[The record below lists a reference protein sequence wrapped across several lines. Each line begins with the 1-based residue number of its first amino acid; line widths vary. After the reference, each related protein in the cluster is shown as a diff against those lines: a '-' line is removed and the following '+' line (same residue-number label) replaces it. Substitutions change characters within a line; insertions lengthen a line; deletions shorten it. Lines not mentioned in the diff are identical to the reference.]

1 MVALPLA
8 QSRRSG
14 GAVDTRGYQDRACDL
29 GHHARSHHEHGKQPV
44 PAQDAR
50 KLRACDA
57 HSLLTCEL
65 HSAPYVQ
72 IDRGHG
78 VEDIAPSHCETVT
91 FDRHFGPASKRHRRG
106 A

>member
-1 MVALPLA
+1 MVEGGGVPLA
-8 QSRRSG
+8 RSRRSG

-29 GHHARSHHEHGKQPV
+29 GHHELGKQAV
-44 PAQDAR
+44 PAQDVR
-50 KLRACDA
+50 KLRACEA

-78 VEDIAPSHCETVT
+78 VEDIAPSRCETVT
-91 FDRHFGPASKRHRRG
+91 FDRHFGPASKRNCRG
-106 A
+106 D